1 MISRSMFGLALVGAW
16 LGNIPISSAA
26 PRPQL
31 DTGVAQ
37 PQVWLA
43 QDATPDPAPD
53 PAPEAA
59 VGDLPTTKTVTIV
72 VEGEPQ
78 AVVMQLY
85 QYPEVPLVT
94 YYPSTLTVDQACSAD
109 GCAVSFTNPVTEAS
123 IVFMFPAGAE
133 QATDLVPYIT
143 GPEGLVTQ
151 NEWVVTGTYTDQLNF
166 PWAQQLVTFQTP
178 ELAAVGLVY
187 LGAVNNQGFAVM
199 ALFPP
204 DAGDG
209 FMPEANAI
217 FSEIQVQP
225 RR

>member
-16 LGNIPISSAA
+16 LGNVPVASAA

-31 DTGVAQ
+31 DRGVAQ
-37 PQVWLA
+37 AQVWLA
-43 QDATPDPAPD
+43 QDATPD

-85 QYPEVPLVT
+85 QYPEVP
-94 YYPSTLTVDQACSAD
+94 D